1 MALKSGHVHL
11 LLRAL
16 LRCFVHGAPMS
27 CDAIILAAG
36 RGERMRPLTD
46 SCPKPMLQVHG
57 KALMQWPIEA
67 LARAGV
73 SDLMVNTA
81 WLGGHIT
88 AFFGDRFTLPAL
100 DRQGDKPGATGSVRM
115 HYSDE
120 GLDFGGALET
130 AGGIVRVLPQMSDPF
145 WVLAGDVFVP
155 EFVFAP
161 EAVQRFRA
169 SAMLAHIWL
178 VPNPLHNVKGD
189 FGLTDGGRVTNDG
202 AARVTYSTARV
213 TYSTI
218 GLYRHALFTTPYCAI
233 VAGNPHGMRAP
244 LAPILR
250 LAIDQGLV
258 SGELYT
264 GPWVDVGTPE
274 RLARLNQFPES

>member
-1 MALKSGHVHL
+1 
-11 LLRAL
+11 
-16 LRCFVHGAPMS
+16 MS
-27 CDAIILAAG
+27 CAAIILAAG

-57 KALMQWPIEA
+57 KALMQWPMEA

-73 SDLMVNTA
+73 ADLMVNTA
-81 WLGGHIT
+81 WLGGQI
-88 AFFGDRFTLPAL
+88 ASFFGDRFEPQVRSAQSDLSGHAE
-100 DRQGDKPGATGSVRM
+100 SVRL

-161 EAVQRFRA
+161 EAVERFRA

-178 VPNPLHNVKGD
+178 VPNPPHNAKGD
-189 FGLTDGGRVTNDG
+189 FGLTEGGRVTNDG
-202 AARVTYSTARV
+202 AARL

-218 GLYRHALFTTPYCAI
+218 GLYRHALFAPPYCAI
-233 VAGNPHGMRAP
+233 VAGNPHGIRTP

-250 LAIDQGLV
+250 LAIEQGVV

-274 RLARLNQFPES
+274 RLAQLNKYPES

>member
-1 MALKSGHVHL
+1 LRG
-11 LLRAL
+11 LLRGL
-16 LRCFVHGAPMS
+16 FHGAPMS
-27 CDAIILAAG
+27 CGAIILAAG

-46 SCPKPMLQVHG
+46 SCPKPLLPVHG

-81 WLGGHIT
+81 WLGEQIS
-88 AFFGDRFTLPAL
+88 ACFGEWFDPH
-100 DRQGDKPGATGSVRM
+100 TGVTQSDQTVAAGPVRM

-130 AGGIVRVLPQMSDPF
+130 AGGIVRVLPRMSDPF

-155 EFVFAP
+155 EFVFSP
-161 EAVQRFRA
+161 EAVVRFRA
-169 SAMLAHIWL
+169 GAMLAHIWL
-178 VPNPLHNVKGD
+178 VPNPPHHPAGD
-189 FGLTDGGRVTNDG
+189 FGLTDGARVTNDG
-202 AARVTYSTARV
+202 AARF

-218 GLYRHALFTTPYCAI
+218 GLYRHPLFAPPYCAI
-233 VAGNPHGMRAP
+233 AAGNPHGVKAP

-250 LAIDQGLV
+250 SAIDQGLV

-274 RLARLNQFPES
+274 RLARLNQPPES